1 VIDHDTSA
9 VFDPPETP
17 APVFAVRAFKHA
29 IFGTPQQAPLNPR
42 RHSTNEREKHRPAT
56 AARAVRPQLTRPKSA
71 GDAAGIVRQDDMPE
85 PMPSPTKGI
94 LMTPGTA
101 AARRKTVTF
110 GDHVLDN
117 AKDKVKDGSKTGLP
131 ADFPGKFPS
140 PWVQPADKIED
151 AGTPNER
158 KRSRSKLTEDL
169 HKAKEESAKK
179 KAAENGDRG
188 LGEQNYG
195 DAEEPDSESGRYW
208 KTEFDSYRERTT
220 REVKKLIA
228 KQRAAKSFARDKDLQ
243 CIELGD
249 QLRHE
254 KKRAEK
260 LEMRA
265 SELEAQVKALQ
276 AQVDDVRSS
285 SPTKNVRSSARR
297 SVLVGEGAT
306 TAARP
311 TQTRSRST
319 DQPTNTALDSE
330 LALNAT
336 ERESHRAR
344 TRKASLDPQAESTGV
359 RTRVR
364 HQPGNLPSNLWS
376 HSMANEGPATPSK
389 GDLYVSGTRN
399 SRAVTSGTSSTPLK
413 SLSINSPQKNR
424 AARQESPQRSTET
437 ERPLTSTPAF
447 LRDNPILAP
456 RGNEAKDAKR
466 CDSLDFES
474 EIKPEPPSVKLITSQ
489 SPPLPSSPFDPDGR
503 AHPLAATATDKP
515 LPPRP
520 AYPTQT
526 DSKEN
531 VNPSRAVVVG
541 SNGAK
546 DAALNLQ
553 VPRAGATGAPLRAK
567 DGSEVSEDRLA
578 AAKARLAARGRKIS

>member
-1 VIDHDTSA
+1 
-9 VFDPPETP
+9 
-17 APVFAVRAFKHA
+17 
-29 IFGTPQQAPLNPR
+29 
-42 RHSTNEREKHRPAT
+42 
-56 AARAVRPQLTRPKSA
+56 
-71 GDAAGIVRQDDMPE
+71 
-85 PMPSPTKGI
+85 MPSPTKGI

-179 KAAENGDRG
+179 KAAENGDQR

-208 KTEFDSYRERTT
+208 KAEFDSYRERTT

-243 CIELGD
+243 CIELSD

-254 KKRAEK
+254 RKRAEK
-260 LEMRA
+260 LEMRTA
-265 SELEAQVKALQ
+265 ELEAQVKALQ

-285 SPTKNVRSSARR
+285 SPTRTARASARR

-344 TRKASLDPQAESTGV
+344 TRKASLDPQAESLGA
-359 RTRVR
+359 RPRVR

-376 HSMANEGPATPSK
+376 HSTANEGPATPSK
-389 GDLYVSGTRN
+389 SDFYASTARN

-424 AARQESPQRSTET
+424 PSRQESPQRSIGTET

-456 RGNEAKDAKR
+456 RGNEAKDVQR

-474 EIKPEPPSVKLITSQ
+474 EIKPDPPSVKLITHQ
-489 SPPLPSSPFDPDGR
+489 SPPLPSSPFDPEGR
-503 AHPLAATATDKP
+503 AHPLAATATAAANDKP

-520 AYPTQT
+520 ALPAQT

-531 VNPSRAVVVG
+531 VNPSRAAVG
-541 SNGAK
+541 GSSSAK
-546 DAALNLQ
+546 DVAVNLQ
-553 VPRAGATGAPLRAK
+553 VPRVGAVSGPVRAK
-567 DGSEVSEDRLA
+567 DGTEVSEDRLA

>member
-1 VIDHDTSA
+1 
-9 VFDPPETP
+9 
-17 APVFAVRAFKHA
+17 
-29 IFGTPQQAPLNPR
+29 
-42 RHSTNEREKHRPAT
+42 
-56 AARAVRPQLTRPKSA
+56 
-71 GDAAGIVRQDDMPE
+71 
-85 PMPSPTKGI
+85 MPSPTKGI

-140 PWVQPADKIED
+140 PWVQQADKMED

-179 KAAENGDRG
+179 KAAENGDQR

-208 KTEFDSYRERTT
+208 KAEFDSYRERTI

-243 CIELGD
+243 CIELSD

-260 LEMRA
+260 LELRA
-265 SELEAQVKALQ
+265 AELEAQVKALQ

-285 SPTKNVRSSARR
+285 SPTRTARASARR
-297 SVLVGEGAT
+297 SGLVGEGAT

-319 DQPTNTALDSE
+319 DQPTNTTLDNE

-344 TRKASLDPQAESTGV
+344 TRKASLDPQAESAGV
-359 RTRVR
+359 RPRVR
-364 HQPGNLPSNLWS
+364 HQPGNLPTNLWS

-389 GDLYVSGTRN
+389 SDLYVSTTRN

-424 AARQESPQRSTET
+424 PSRQESPQRPLDT

-456 RGNEAKDAKR
+456 RGNDAKDAQR

-474 EIKPEPPSVKLITSQ
+474 EIKPDPPSVKLITHQ

-503 AHPLAATATDKP
+503 AQPLAATAAANDKP

-520 AYPTQT
+520 AQT

-531 VNPSRAVVVG
+531 ISPSRAAGGG
-541 SNGAK
+541 SSSSAK
-546 DAALNLQ
+546 DVAVNLQ
-553 VPRAGATGAPLRAK
+553 VPRAGAVSGPVRAK